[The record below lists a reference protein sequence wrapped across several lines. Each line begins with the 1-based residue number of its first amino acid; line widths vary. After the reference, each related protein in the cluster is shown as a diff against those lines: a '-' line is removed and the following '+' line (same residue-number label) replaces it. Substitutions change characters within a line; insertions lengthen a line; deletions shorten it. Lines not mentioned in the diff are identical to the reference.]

1 MRDETF
7 GATTRGLVQF
17 YRDSKA
23 KADKA
28 KAFQQS
34 SILSD
39 RPIIK
44 YEKSDEAVNVF
55 SKVAVVKKGSADD
68 DTLLNG
74 YIPENLLMER
84 YDLNDLPTDT
94 EKSVQLYSLGMSNGH
109 KVSTLLKELGIEYDA
124 HITKCDQFTSGFVK

>member
-17 YRDSKA
+17 YRDSIA
-23 KADKA
+23 KADKS

-34 SILSD
+34 SILPD

-55 SKVAVVKKGSADD
+55 SKVAVVKKGTADD

-84 YDLNDLPTDT
+84 YDLNDLPASRLPEEASGEDYDMMGDRNLH
-94 EKSVQLYSLGMSNGH
+94 ESKSKLQDSDLFSQKSQQKIV
-109 KVSTLLKELGIEYDA
+109 
-124 HITKCDQFTSGFVK
+124 